1 MARKSDKRANSEA
14 DDAGGALGGLLAEE
28 TEFDGRMLWRVAS
41 WGVAATA
48 AVVLAL
54 MANQSSP
61 GARREQVASADIARQ
76 AHQIATLTRES
87 QVEARRLAAAV
98 DTLSGDRDRLY
109 KRVTSLEQG
118 LDSVTG
124 AITKPAPAPITPVEP
139 KAVQSPQPAP
149 SPAPVAAAPATA
161 PFAPVEPAPQA
172 SPTPPKELAKPEA
185 LRPDSKRTENARP
198 EPPKTE
204 LAKPEPAKPSP
215 ATPLMPTRSMMAPPD
230 DAAGKFT
237 EPGKDQVISRPL
249 PDVVASTATE
259 ADADDADAPKV
270 SVQRT
275 EFGVDVGTANSLSG
289 LRALWRGLL
298 KSRSNAPL
306 ATLRPI
312 VVIKENTNGLGMQL
326 RLVAGPLTDAGAAA
340 KICAA
345 MTENNRSCE
354 TTVFEG
360 QRLSLKEEPAV
371 PAPARPAARRHN
383 NTPRTPAALEEKK
396 PDPPPPPPAP
406 SGLSAIFNRTSTQ

>member
-1 MARKSDKRANSEA
+1 MAKKTDKRASFGA
-14 DDAGGALGGLLAEE
+14 DDAGGAPGGLLAEE
-28 TEFDGRMLWRVAS
+28 HEFDGRMMWRMAS

-48 AVVLAL
+48 AVTLAL

-61 GARREQVASADIARQ
+61 GTRREQVASADIARQ

-87 QVEARRLAAAV
+87 QIEARRLSAAV

-109 KRVTSLEQG
+109 KRLSSLEQG

-124 AITKPAPAPITPVEP
+124 AIAKPSPAPLPSVEP
-139 KAVQSPQPAP
+139 KAVQNPLPAP
-149 SPAPVAAAPATA
+149 SPAPVAAAPAA
-161 PFAPVEPAPQA
+161 SPAPRE
-172 SPTPPKELAKPEA
+172 TTNPEV
-185 LRPDSKRTENARP
+185 PRTESKKTENTKP

-204 LAKPEPAKPSP
+204 LAKSEPARPSP
-215 ATPLMPTRSMMAPPD
+215 ATPLMPTRSILAPPD
-230 DAAGKFT
+230 DAAGKFI
-237 EPGKDQVISRPL
+237 EPGKDQVVSKPR
-249 PDVVASTATE
+249 PDVLASTA
-259 ADADDADAPKV
+259 ADADAGNADAPKALL
-270 SVQRT
+270 QRT

-312 VVIKENTNGLGMQL
+312 VVIKESANGLGMQL

-345 MTENNRSCE
+345 MTENNRPCE

-360 QRLSLKEEPAV
+360 QRLSLKEEP
-371 PAPARPAARRHN
+371 PAPARPAPRRHN
-383 NTPRTPAALEEKK
+383 NVQRTPVEVEEKK
-396 PDPPPPPPAP
+396 PEPPPAPPPP

>member
-1 MARKSDKRANSEA
+1 LAKKTDKRANFEA

-28 TEFDGRMLWRVAS
+28 NESDGRMMWRVAS

-48 AVVLAL
+48 AVTLAL

-61 GARREQVASADIARQ
+61 GTRREQVASADIERQ

-87 QVEARRLAAAV
+87 QVEARRLSAAV
-98 DTLSGDRDRLY
+98 NTLTGDRDRLY
-109 KRVTSLEQG
+109 KRLTSLEQG

-124 AITKPAPAPITPVEP
+124 TITRQPQVPLPSVES
-139 KAVQSPQPAP
+139 KAVQNPLPAP
-149 SPAPVAAAPATA
+149 SPAPVAAAPATPPPREA
-161 PFAPVEPAPQA
+161 TNPEPPRAENKKGE
-172 SPTPPKELAKPEA
+172 SP
-185 LRPDSKRTENARP
+185 RP

-215 ATPLMPTRSMMAPPD
+215 ATPLMPTRSILAPPD
-230 DAAGKFT
+230 DAAGRFI
-237 EPGKDQVISRPL
+237 EPGKEQVVSKPL

-259 ADADDADAPKV
+259 ADADDADGPKV
-270 SVQRT
+270 LLQRT

-306 ATLRPI
+306 TTLRPI
-312 VVIKENTNGLGMQL
+312 VVIKENSNGLGMQL
-326 RLVAGPLTDAGAAA
+326 RLVAGPLSDAGAAA
-340 KICAA
+340 RICAA
-345 MTENNRSCE
+345 MTENNRPCE

-360 QRLSLKEEPAV
+360 QRLSLKEEP
-371 PAPARPAARRHN
+371 PAPAKPAPRRHTH
-383 NTPRTPAALEEKK
+383 TPRPPVVVEERK
-396 PDPPPPPPAP
+396 PDPPPPPPPAP

>member
-1 MARKSDKRANSEA
+1 LAKKTDKRANFEA

-28 TEFDGRMLWRVAS
+28 GEFDGRMMWRVAS

-48 AVVLAL
+48 AVTLAL

-61 GARREQVASADIARQ
+61 GTRREQVASADIARQ

-87 QVEARRLAAAV
+87 QVEARRLSVAV

-109 KRVTSLEQG
+109 KRIASLEQG

-124 AITKPAPAPITPVEP
+124 AITRQPPVPPPSVEP

-149 SPAPVAAAPATA
+149 SPAPVAAAPATILPTKEA
-161 PFAPVEPAPQA
+161 TSPEPP
-172 SPTPPKELAKPEA
+172 
-185 LRPDSKRTENARP
+185 RTENKKAENTKP
-198 EPPKTE
+198 ELPKTE

-215 ATPLMPTRSMMAPPD
+215 ATPLMPTRSILAPPD
-230 DAAGKFT
+230 DGAGQLI
-237 EPGKDQVISRPL
+237 EPGKEPVISKPL

-259 ADADDADAPKV
+259 ADADDAGGPRV
-270 SVQRT
+270 LLQRT

-312 VVIKENTNGLGMQL
+312 VVIKENSNGLGMQL

-340 KICAA
+340 RICAA
-345 MTENNRSCE
+345 MTENNRPCE

-360 QRLSLKEEPAV
+360 QRLSLKEEP
-371 PAPARPAARRHN
+371 PAPAKPAPRRHTH
-383 NTPRTPAALEEKK
+383 TPRPPVVVEERK
-396 PDPPPPPPAP
+396 PDPPPPPPPAP

>member
-1 MARKSDKRANSEA
+1 MAKKSDKRANFEA
-14 DDAGGALGGLLAEE
+14 YDAGGALGGLLAEE
-28 TEFDGRMLWRVAS
+28 SEFDGRMMWRVAS

-48 AVVLAL
+48 AVTLAL

-61 GARREQVASADIARQ
+61 GTRREQVASADIARQ
-76 AHQIATLTRES
+76 SHQIATLTRES
-87 QVEARRLAAAV
+87 QVEARRLSAAV

-124 AITKPAPAPITPVEP
+124 AITRQAPIAPVEP

-161 PFAPVEPAPQA
+161 PAAGPAPA
-172 SPTPPKELAKPEA
+172 DPAWTPPKEVAKPEA
-185 LRPDSKRTENARP
+185 PRADSKKADNARP
-198 EPPKTE
+198 EPSKTE
-204 LAKPEPAKPSP
+204 LARPEPAKPTP
-215 ATPLMPTRSMMAPPD
+215 ATPLMPTRSIMAPPD
-230 DAAGKFT
+230 DAAGKFI
-237 EPGKDQVISRPL
+237 EPGKDQVVARPL
-249 PDVVASTATE
+249 PDVVASTVSE
-259 ADADDADAPKV
+259 ADADDADLPKV

-275 EFGVDVGTANSLSG
+275 EFGVDVGTANSLNG
-289 LRALWRGLL
+289 LRALWQGLL

-306 ATLRPI
+306 AALRPI

-345 MTENNRSCE
+345 MTENNRPCE

-360 QRLSLKEEPAV
+360 QRLSLKEEP
-371 PAPARPAARRHN
+371 PAPAPAKPAARRHSH
-383 NTPRTPAALEEKK
+383 TPRPPVVVEEKK
-396 PDPPPPPPAP
+396 PDPPPPPPPP